1 MKYIKPTPLKGYGLL
16 MALNLGLI
24 VLTGSYFFY
33 YIFMILVVTIA
44 LMYLIVLK
52 NSKRVL
58 QYLVI
63 SDDEVT
69 VGDKIKV
76 DVKSNNTSIFP
87 VAHAKIE
94 CKIYN
99 NHNHITYPSE
109 NVFFNPFQIINI
121 RENFE
126 VKTRGFFT
134 TGLIHTEYSDPL
146 RIFKKSRHVEKQIEL
161 IVYPRVV
168 DLDYF
173 YMPNTGY
180 IGTRAVA
187 NSGHA
192 DFSSLKKVRKY
203 THSDSYK
210 KIHWKLSSK
219 RNELFV
225 KEYEATSSTKLTLF
239 LDAFE
244 THYLNDIDRVM
255 EDKAVEVAASVI
267 KYALKSNADA
277 TMVFHNQKF
286 VQVESRD
293 LSTYPTVLQELV
305 TFVAKG
311 GMAFSELLSQETK
324 RLEQGSFV
332 VLVTTVITEALI
344 NTLIGLKRRSFEIS
358 LVLLTP
364 NEDTSREML
373 RGMGIHVYT
382 IHPDDNLKEK
392 LEAFQ

>member
-1 MKYIKPTPLKGYGLL
+1 MKYLKPTPLKGYGLL
-16 MALNLGLI
+16 MTLNLGLI

-33 YIFMILVVTIA
+33 YIFMILLVTIT
-44 LMYLIVLK
+44 LMYLIVTK

-58 QYLVI
+58 QYLTI
-63 SDDEVT
+63 SEEEVT
-69 VGDKIKV
+69 VGDKVKI

-87 VAHAKIE
+87 VAHARIE

-99 NHNHITYPSE
+99 NHNHMTYPSE

-134 TGLIHTEYSDPL
+134 MGLIHTEYSDPL
-146 RIFKKSRHVEKQIEL
+146 RIFKKSRHIEKPIEFV
-161 IVYPRVV
+161 VYPRVV
-168 DLDYF
+168 DLDFF

-180 IGTRAVA
+180 IGTKAVA

-225 KEYEATSSTKLTLF
+225 KEYESTSSTKLTLF
-239 LDAFE
+239 MDAFE
-244 THYLNDIDRVM
+244 NHYSEDLDRIM
-255 EDKAVEVAASVI
+255 EDKVVEVGASII
-267 KYALKSNADA
+267 KYALKSNAETA
-277 TMVFHNQKF
+277 MIFHNQKI

-293 LSTYPTVLQELV
+293 LSTYPNVLQELV

-311 GMAFSELLSQETK
+311 GMSFSELLSQETR

-344 NTLIGLKRRSFEIS
+344 NTLLGLKRRSFEIS
-358 LVLLTP
+358 LILVTK
-364 NEDTSREML
+364 NEDNSKEML
-373 RGMGIHVYT
+373 RGMGIHVYLV
-382 IHPDDNLKEK
+382 HPDDNLKEK